1 MKKSEFIKKIE
12 RAKKYID
19 KSSQIV
25 DEIIN
30 ELEEDGID
38 INAYVLAPNSDNIA
52 DSITCYVQYHEWTPE
67 EIWQAIK
74 DISIGEKGTE

>member
-1 MKKSEFIKKIE
+1 MKKTDFIKKIE
-12 RAKKYID
+12 RAKNYTD
-19 KSSQIV
+19 KSTQIV

-38 INAYVLAPNSDNIA
+38 INAYVLAPNSDNVA

-67 EIWQAIK
+67 AIWQAIK
-74 DISIGEKGTE
+74 AIPKGEKGTK